1 MSRVALIG
9 DNSIQYIS
17 FIVDIWNSGDC
28 VVLIDK
34 NTPQQVAI
42 DMMMEAEVTKCI
54 IDQKVINNW
63 DINTIGSIYYEIFDS
78 GVILDSILPLF
89 IYKKFKSNYSN
100 SEAIVVYSSGTTGKS
115 KGIILSHYAIQTNA
129 DSIAQYMGLSP
140 YDCFYLVKSLTHS
153 STLTGE
159 LLVALK
165 YKVKIVI
172 APLTVTPK
180 YILRKIKKH
189 SVTILCLNPT
199 ILELLSVEC
208 DANSVE
214 YDISTLR
221 RMYVSGSL
229 LSDRLYYY
237 SHKVFGMAD
246 IYNVY
251 GLSEAAPRVTAQTK
265 QCCKSNSVGQ
275 PIKDVQV
282 CIVNE
287 HGEQTML
294 GDRGII
300 HIKTPSIYSGYI
312 TGQTKYVSLYRD
324 WLNTGDVG
332 FLDEN
337 QELHIVGRID
347 DVIMIDSHKIYPA
360 DVEMTIIKNTSITN
374 CAVVGLKLPDRDI
387 LGCMCVG
394 SEIDNSEIVSALK
407 RKLLTYEIPKFYI
420 FAQKLPT
427 NKNGKILRHVVI
439 ETLQKELEKRGLY
452 EGSRRSYSRNYT
464 K

>member
-1 MSRVALIG
+1 MARVALIG
-9 DNSIQYIS
+9 TNSIGYIHAL
-17 FIVDIWNSGDC
+17 IDIWNNGDC

-42 DMMMEAEVTKCI
+42 DRMLEAEVKKCI
-54 IDQKVINNW
+54 IDQKIISNW
-63 DINTIGSIYYEIFDS
+63 DNNTITPICYEIFDS
-78 GVILDSILPLF
+78 GVILDSVLPQF
-89 IYKKFKSNYSN
+89 IYRKFKNNYSH
-100 SEAIVVYSSGTTGKS
+100 SEAVVIYSSGTTGKS

-129 DSIAQYMGLSP
+129 DSIAQYMDLLPS
-140 YDCFYLVKSLTHS
+140 DCIYLGKSLTHS

-165 YKVKIVI
+165 YQIKIVI

-189 SVTILCLNPT
+189 RVTILCLNPT
-199 ILELLSVEC
+199 ILELLSLEYDV
-208 DANSVE
+208 AGVE
-214 YDISTLR
+214 YDISMLKR
-221 RMYVSGSL
+221 IYVSESL
-229 LSDRLYYY
+229 LSDNLYCY
-237 SHKVFGMAD
+237 SHKVFD
-246 IYNVY
+246 KLDVYNVY

-282 CIVNE
+282 RIVNE
-287 HGEQTML
+287 HGELLTP

-332 FLDEN
+332 FFDEN
-337 QELHIVGRID
+337 QELHVVGRID
-347 DVIMIDSHKIYPA
+347 DVVIIDSHKIYPA
-360 DVEMTIIKNTSITN
+360 DVEMAIIKNTSIAS
-374 CAVVGLKLPDRDI
+374 CAVVGLKFPDRDI

-407 RKLLTYEIPKFYI
+407 SKLLTYEIPKFYM
-420 FAQKLPT
+420 FAPKLPT
-427 NKNGKILRHVVI
+427 NQNGKILRNVVT
-439 ETLQKELEKRGLY
+439 ETLQKELG
-452 EGSRRSYSRNYT
+452 NC
-464 K
+464 

>member
-63 DINTIGSIYYEIFDS
+63 EIDTSNSIYYEIFDS

-100 SEAIVVYSSGTTGKS
+100 SEAIVIYSSGTTGKS

-140 YDCFYLVKSLTHS
+140 YDCFYWVKSLTHS

-214 YDISTLR
+214 YDI
-221 RMYVSGSL
+221 Y
-229 LSDRLYYY
+229 
-237 SHKVFGMAD
+237 
-246 IYNVY
+246 
-251 GLSEAAPRVTAQTK
+251 
-265 QCCKSNSVGQ
+265 
-275 PIKDVQV
+275 
-282 CIVNE
+282 
-287 HGEQTML
+287 EQK
-294 GDRGII
+294 R
-300 HIKTPSIYSGYI
+300 
-312 TGQTKYVSLYRD
+312 
-324 WLNTGDVG
+324 
-332 FLDEN
+332 
-337 QELHIVGRID
+337 
-347 DVIMIDSHKIYPA
+347 
-360 DVEMTIIKNTSITN
+360 KNT
-374 CAVVGLKLPDRDI
+374 
-387 LGCMCVG
+387 
-394 SEIDNSEIVSALK
+394 
-407 RKLLTYEIPKFYI
+407 
-420 FAQKLPT
+420 
-427 NKNGKILRHVVI
+427 
-439 ETLQKELEKRGLY
+439 
-452 EGSRRSYSRNYT
+452 
-464 K
+464 